1 MNPNYAPPVALTEGG
16 RKLPC
21 GAGGA
26 DEAPGASLIIR
37 TEKIT
42 RTYTMGGAVVTAL
55 RAADLTVRTGEFI
68 ALMGASGSG
77 KSTLLNVIGL
87 LDRPTSGEYWL
98 EETPVSSL
106 RRDELADLRGLRIG
120 FIFQNFNL
128 LPRLSAWE
136 NVALP
141 LAYRNGQ
148 FRHQDQFTRAR
159 EALSRVGLDHRAN
172 HQPMELSGGERQRVA
187 IARALVTQPAVI
199 LADEPTGNL
208 DSNTGTEIMQLL
220 KELNDEGRT
229 IVMVTHDLN
238 VAHYAGQIYSMR
250 DGFLSE
256 AKNHVAQ

>member
-1 MNPNYAPPVALTEGG
+1 MNVPV
-16 RKLPC
+16 
-21 GAGGA
+21 
-26 DEAPGASLIIR
+26 IR

-42 RTYTMGGAVVTAL
+42 RTYAMGAAVVTAL
-55 RAADLTVRTGEFI
+55 RDADLTVHAGEFI

-87 LDRPTSGEYWL
+87 LDRATSGEYWL
-98 EETPVSSL
+98 EEKSVSSL
-106 RRDELADLRGLRIG
+106 RRDELAELRGRRIG

-128 LPRLSAWE
+128 LPRFSAWE

-148 FRHQDQFTRAR
+148 FGHLAQMARAR
-159 EALSRVGLDHRAN
+159 EALSRVRLDHRME
-172 HQPMELSGGERQRVA
+172 HHPTELSGGERQRVA

-220 KELNDEGRT
+220 KELNEEGRT
-229 IVMVTHDLN
+229 IIMVTHDMN
-238 VAHYAGQIYSMR
+238 VARYASQVYTMR
-250 DGFLSE
+250 DGFLTESVQ
-256 AKNHVAQ
+256 HVTH